1 MTTLCVKDLID
12 FAVRA
17 LDEVPDEFSA
27 QALRAASTQALLDA
41 SESVSRQFAAR
52 TFNLC
57 AIVNAKSGR
66 CTENCAWCAQSRHF
80 QTRIEQYPLI
90 DPAKTLEAAR
100 KAKQRGCSR
109 FSLVTGGRKL
119 SLREVREAAEL
130 VRAIRRETNLEAC
143 ISAGL
148 LNEKEFRILA
158 QAGAVRCHCNLEAA
172 ESVFEKF
179 CSTHSFADKVKT
191 LEAAR
196 RAGLQICSG
205 GIIGLG
211 ESEADR
217 VSLALALRRLEVPSI
232 PINILSPIAGTA
244 LADQPLL
251 DDEAILR
258 AVALFRLINPRA
270 QLRFAGGRARLSQS
284 VQLAAMK
291 AGINSAIAGDM
302 LTTAGTDVEADKK
315 LAAKAGYRFEDDDA
329 LAFDRAHLWHP
340 YASAA
345 NPPAVEMVES
355 AHDARIV
362 LADGRELIDGISSWW
377 CASFGHRHPDIVK
390 AVIEQAQKMPHV
402 MFAGLTHEKAV
413 ELGRRLLELAPKGL
427 EKIFYADSGSVAV
440 EAAMK
445 MALQYQRAAS
455 CPDRTGFMTLAAGYH
470 GDTWNAMS
478 VCDPEGGMHALF
490 SGLMQKRFFVPS
502 PSSRFDGEFDERDAA
517 VLEAYFEKHGAQCAA
532 FILEPIVQAAGAMR
546 FYHPQYLK
554 HARRLCSEYGVLLV
568 LDEIATGFGRTG
580 RTFACDWA
588 QVTPDIMTVG
598 KALTGGVMT
607 LSAVLTTNAVADAV
621 SSAPPRAF
629 MHGPTFMAN
638 PLACAAACAALD
650 VYAGRDWLKEVSRI
664 QAKLRAALAPFA
676 GRAGVRDVRVC
687 GAIGVVETEREMSAA
702 RLQPEFVKRGVWIRP
717 IGRLLYLMPPFV
729 VSDAELDVLTSAFA
743 EVLEEFLASDT
754 ENSH

>member
-1 MTTLCVKDLID
+1 MPELSVQDLMD

-17 LDEVPDEFSA
+17 LEQVPDEQDA
-27 QALRAASTQALLDA
+27 QALRQAQTPVLLEA
-41 SESVSRQFAAR
+41 SEAITEQFADR
-52 TFNLC
+52 RFNFC

-80 QTRIEQYPLI
+80 DARIEEHPLI
-90 DPAKTLEAAR
+90 DESLAVAAAT
-100 KAKQRGCSR
+100 KAKERGCSR
-109 FSLVTGGRKL
+109 FSLVTAGRKL
-119 SLREVREAAEL
+119 SAREVRETANL
-130 VRAIRRETNLEAC
+130 VRAIRRETNLEVC

-148 LNEKEFRILA
+148 LNEKEFRLLA
-158 QAGAVRCHCNLEAA
+158 AAGVVRCHCNLEAA
-172 ESVFEKF
+172 ENVFARF

-196 RAGLQICSG
+196 RAGLQLCSG

-217 VSLALALRRLEVPSI
+217 VSLALALRRLGVPSI
-232 PINILSPIAGTA
+232 PINILTPIAGTP
-244 LADQPLL
+244 LAQQAILE
-251 DDEAILR
+251 DDAILR
-258 AVALFRLINPRA
+258 SIAFFRLINPRA
-270 QLRFAGGRARLSQS
+270 QLRFAGGRARLSPT

-302 LTTAGTDVEADKK
+302 LTTAGTAPDSDKV
-315 LAAKAGYRFEDDDA
+315 LAKKAGYSFEDDDA
-329 LAFDRAHLWHP
+329 IAFDRAHLWHP
-340 YASAA
+340 YASAS
-345 NPPAVEMVES
+345 NPPSVEMVKS

-377 CASFGHRHPDIVK
+377 CASFGHRHPDIVR
-390 AVIEQAQKMPHV
+390 AVIEQARQLPHV
-402 MFAGLTHEKAV
+402 MFAGLTHEKAI
-413 ELGRRLLELAPKGL
+413 ELGAKLLQIVPRGL
-427 EKIFYADSGSVAV
+427 QKIFFADSGSVAV

-445 MALQYQRAAS
+445 MALQYQSACS
-455 CPDRTGFMTLAAGYH
+455 QPQRTGFMSLADGYH

-478 VCDPEGGMHALF
+478 VCDPKSGMHAIF

-502 PSSRFDGEFDERDAA
+502 PISRFDGEFDERDAA
-517 VLEAYFEKHGAQCAA
+517 LLESYFEKHGSETAA

-546 FYHPQYLK
+546 FYHPQYLQ

-588 QVTPDIMTVG
+588 QITPDVMTIG

-607 LSAVLTTNAVADAV
+607 LSAVLATNAVADAV
-621 SSAPPRAF
+621 SGTPPAAF

-650 VYAGRDWLKEVSRI
+650 VYASRDWLSEVRRI
-664 QAKLRAALAPFA
+664 QAKLKTSLSPFA
-676 GRAGVRDVRVC
+676 GRSGVHDVRVC
-687 GAIGVVETEREMSAA
+687 GAIGVVETDRPMNAA
-702 RLQPEFVKRGVWIRP
+702 RVQPEFVKRGVWIRP

-729 VSDAELDVLTSAFA
+729 ITDEELEILTRAFG
-743 EVLEEFLASDT
+743 EVLEAFLAGLYDDDF
-754 ENSH
+754 